1 MCRGSKDNIGDEDKS
16 VIELRKSFKFKN
28 HTKKIPHLDAKN
40 GKIEIDSKNP
50 KQVKW
55 FEETNQLPQS
65 TILDCGLFIENHSF
79 CISFFYRSKWKN
91 NPPVII
97 AMNTGINKERL
108 SLFYVCS
115 YTLCVSLP
123 WNIWIFST
131 FLSNRRITSI
141 VLPWLN
147 RNPGKI
153 HIFLF

>member
-28 HTKKIPHLDAKN
+28 HTKKIPYLDAKN

-91 NPPVII
+91 NPSVI
-97 AMNTGINKERL
+97 NEYRQKQR
-108 SLFYVCS
+108 
-115 YTLCVSLP
+115 TLVP
-123 WNIWIFST
+123 FSRMLLHSMREPPMEHMD
-131 FLSNRRITSI
+131 FLDFPLQSEN
-141 VLPWLN
+141 N
-147 RNPGKI
+147 
-153 HIFLF
+153 